1 MGKSRSLLLAGL
13 AAGAYAY
20 FRKKENRDKA
30 MEAFNSTK
38 EKVNSYME
46 SQKQG
51 NKSGVDNSWNPDPS
65 DQQASEMVNEGS
77 VTGVNYYNDIQADE
91 YLMNEE
97 VVNESAS
104 ESDKKVSEN

>member
-38 EKVNSYME
+38 EKVNTFME

-51 NKSGVDNSWNPDPS
+51 DTNVDKAANPNPYYES
-65 DQQASEMVNEGS
+65 DNEMVNEGS

-97 VVNESAS
+97 IVNEPAQES
-104 ESDKKVSEN
+104 ETKITDK

>member
-51 NKSGVDNSWNPDPS
+51 NKSGVDNSWNPDS
-65 DQQASEMVNEGS
+65 TNHQANEKVNEGAAPD
-77 VTGVNYYNDIQADE
+77 VNVYTDIQADE

-104 ESDKKVSEN
+104 ESDKKLSEN

>member
-51 NKSGVDNSWNPDPS
+51 NKTGVDNSWNPDSNNPQS
-65 DQQASEMVNEGS
+65 NEEVVPNVN
-77 VTGVNYYNDIQADE
+77 TYTDIQADE

-97 VVNESAS
+97 VVDEPAS
-104 ESDKKVSEN
+104 ESDKKLSEN